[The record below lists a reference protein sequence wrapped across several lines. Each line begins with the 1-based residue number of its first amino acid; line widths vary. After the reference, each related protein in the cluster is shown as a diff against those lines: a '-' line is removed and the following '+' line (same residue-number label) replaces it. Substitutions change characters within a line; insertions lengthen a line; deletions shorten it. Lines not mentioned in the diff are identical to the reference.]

1 MSTID
6 LAAARVARLRDA
18 TRERERAPSRA
29 AAPAARTA
37 APAPSSWLA
46 RVVAAWRRHRRIAA
60 GRAALRELDDRM
72 LADLGLD
79 RGGIER
85 AVRRGRV

>member
-18 TRERERAPSRA
+18 TRERAPGGA

-37 APAPSSWLA
+37 APAPSSWFA
-46 RVVAAWRRHRRIAA
+46 RAVSAWRRHRRIAA

-72 LADLGLD
+72 LADLGPN

-85 AVRRGRV
+85 AVRRGCP

>member
-18 TRERERAPSRA
+18 TRERAPSRA
-29 AAPAARTA
+29 AAPAARTV
-37 APAPSSWLA
+37 APASSSWFA
-46 RVVAAWRRHRRIAA
+46 RAVSAWRRHRRIAA

-79 RGGIER
+79 RGSIER
-85 AVRRGRV
+85 AVRRGRL

>member
-1 MSTID
+1 MSTLD
-6 LAAARVARLRDA
+6 LAAARVMRLRDA
-18 TRERERAPSRA
+18 TRERAPRRAAVPGAVA
-29 AAPAARTA
+29 AAPAPVTGSWFARA
-37 APAPSSWLA
+37 
-46 RVVAAWRRHRRIAA
+46 VAAWRRQRRIAA

-79 RGGIER
+79 RGGIEG

>member
-1 MSTID
+1 MSTLD
-6 LAAARVARLRDA
+6 LAAARVMRLRDA
-18 TRERERAPSRA
+18 TRERAPRRA
-29 AAPAARTA
+29 AVPAAVA
-37 APAPSSWLA
+37 AVPASVPGPWFA
-46 RVVAAWRRHRRIAA
+46 RAVAAWRHHRRIAA

-72 LADLGLD
+72 LTDLGLE